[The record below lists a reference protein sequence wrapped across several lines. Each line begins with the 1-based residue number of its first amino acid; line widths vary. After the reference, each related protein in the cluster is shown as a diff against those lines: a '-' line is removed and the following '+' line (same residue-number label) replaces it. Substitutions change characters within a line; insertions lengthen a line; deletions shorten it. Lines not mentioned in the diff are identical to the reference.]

1 MPSYQYPR
9 SLLAQFPEDVYRNA
23 GASDVLPLVMKDLD
37 ADKVLAVQFLRAGRV
52 RLTFQDPETC
62 AQVLKEGLDLGEFSV
77 DLFPADDRLR
87 TVHLRDLPVEIE
99 EEVVLSFLAGFGE
112 VLSVNHCFFDDY
124 PSVRNGNRVAKVLLD
139 RDIPQF
145 VEIDGCNCGV
155 WYPRQP
161 PQCSVCKE
169 FGHRAPTCPLS
180 GRCRRCHQPGHMARE
195 CTQAWGPSFSV
206 SRTDHSMEVEDDSDT
221 SSSASDDVPSTTA
234 SVTSPVVTSPPVI
247 STCPPVTS
255 VRSTAA
261 VPTSCPTVA
270 ATAPVKSST
279 GSVTMTTAASVTVPS
294 ASVVPVNAPS
304 TSVSTASA
312 PKSSASESDLPTSV
326 SPVPVPTTS
335 SAPTFGLSTSVSTA
349 SATPV
354 CTPSLLTS
362 ASLTTSPAS
371 ASSRKVDPGPTAFP
385 ESVTDQTTARAY
397 LEKVMTKQISA
408 CDAKLFENWSRTNT
422 NHFSDWTI
430 ESYSVPSQYKNIVM
444 EFAKQLGYE
453 YKMKYFGT

>member
-1 MPSYQYPR
+1 MHGT
-9 SLLAQFPEDVYRNA
+9 LE
-23 GASDVLPLVMKDLD
+23 
-37 ADKVLAVQFLRAGRV
+37 
-52 RLTFQDPETC
+52 
-62 AQVLKEGLDLGEFSV
+62 V

-112 VLSVNHCFFDDY
+112 VFSVNHRFFDDY
-124 PSVRNGNRVAKVLLD
+124 PGVQNGNRVAKVLPD

-145 VEIDGCNCGV
+145 VEIDGCNCRV

-161 PQCSVCKE
+161 PQCSVCRE

-180 GRCRRCHQPGHMARE
+180 GRCRCCHQPGHIARE

-221 SSSASDDVPSTTA
+221 SSSASEDVPSTTA

-270 ATAPVKSST
+270 VTAPVKSST
-279 GSVTMTTAASVTVPS
+279 SPVTMTTAASVPS
-294 ASVVPVNAPS
+294 
-304 TSVSTASA
+304 
-312 PKSSASESDLPTSV
+312 
-326 SPVPVPTTS
+326 TS

-349 SATPV
+349 SSTPV
-354 CTPSLLTS
+354 CTPSLSTS
-362 ASLTTSPAS
+362 ASLTTPPAS
-371 ASSRKVDPGPTAFP
+371 ASSQKDDPGPTAFP
-385 ESVTDQTTARAY
+385 ESVTDQITASAY
-397 LEKVMTKQISA
+397 LKKVMTKQISA

-444 EFAKQLGYE
+444 ELAKHLGYE